1 MGQRPL
7 GLGCPQQGC
16 LGGSAVPFADIC
28 AIASQERPI
37 PSGVYAA
44 YQGSMHR
51 NVALKI
57 LEDAPLSTEG
67 ASRFEREA
75 WIAGSLSHPNIV
87 KVHAYGIAGNARYI
101 AMELI
106 DGPSLHEEI
115 REAKK
120 RQPEGTSAD
129 SDWRNRRMRMVAE
142 LFVAA
147 SDALHYSTSR
157 ESYTGPSSL
166 RTCF

>member
-51 NVALKI
+51 NVAVKI

-87 KVHAYGIAGNARYI
+87 KVHAYGIERNPLDANLTVQCLRI
-101 AMELI
+101 
-106 DGPSLHEEI
+106 EEPKRADRLDVGGL
-115 REAKK
+115 REPAFLDQK
-120 RQPEGTSAD
+120 QWIG
-129 SDWRNRRMRMVAE
+129 SD
-142 LFVAA
+142 
-147 SDALHYSTSR
+147 
-157 ESYTGPSSL
+157 
-166 RTCF
+166 

>member
-75 WIAGSLSHPNIV
+75 WIAGS
-87 KVHAYGIAGNARYI
+87 
-101 AMELI
+101 
-106 DGPSLHEEI
+106 
-115 REAKK
+115 
-120 RQPEGTSAD
+120 
-129 SDWRNRRMRMVAE
+129 
-142 LFVAA
+142 
-147 SDALHYSTSR
+147 
-157 ESYTGPSSL
+157 
-166 RTCF
+166 

>member
-57 LEDAPLSTEG
+57 LEDASLSTEG

-120 RQPEGTSAD
+120 AATDIAPDGSKFVSVGQLD
-129 SDWRNRRMRMVAE
+129 RRKP
-142 LFVAA
+142 AA
-147 SDALHYSTSR
+147 PCPWH
-157 ESYTGPSSL
+157 PQQ
-166 RTCF
+166 